1 MAEAGELPLA
11 VAKVTAGIGLAGARL
26 LVHNVDATAKA
37 EAVRSVLKKL
47 RPEYLHEQFV
57 DGSAREVYRELSRM
71 NVDLSVNRSWEG
83 ISHRLGVDGGPGC
96 LPKLVAAL
104 MRRLEVEDGNRK
116 SHSFVR
122 MALENF
128 LLRMLGDDPQLLVSA
143 SAEQV
148 IEHVDRGVFERQSGL
163 FRVGDLLYEVVRAE
177 ERALPQEVKSG
188 SAVCRA
194 SHSGRSSSPTSKRAS
209 RESHFAEI
217 RQVSYR
223 DLFDVIRREEDW
235 SFSTSFGDE
244 RRGRSYVGSAYGRV
258 AALGA
263 NT

>member
-1 MAEAGELPLA
+1 MGSGSGGGGGGGSGGA
-11 VAKVTAGIGLAGARL
+11 TAGGGQGYGGYRIKGARL

-57 DGSAREVYRELSRM
+57 DSSAREVYRELSRM
-71 NVDLSVNRSWEG
+71 NVDLSINRSWEG
-83 ISHRLGVDGGPGC
+83 ISRRLGVDGGPGC
-96 LPKLVAAL
+96 LLKLVAAL

-148 IEHVDRGVFERQSGL
+148 IEYVDRGVFERQSGL
-163 FRVGDLLYEVVRAE
+163 FLGDLLYEVVRAE

-188 SAVCRA
+188 LRGVVQATADGIVSDFEARFR
-194 SHSGRSSSPTSKRAS
+194 GKPLG
-209 RESHFAEI
+209 EI

-235 SFSTSFGDE
+235 FLSQL
-244 RRGRSYVGSAYGRV
+244 RR
-258 AALGA
+258 
-263 NT
+263 